1 MTERAPT
8 PRELM
13 EQCQGLVR
21 SLALKIHR
29 QVPPQVD
36 LDDLIAYG
44 QLGLAEAANEYDPDR
59 GIQFS
64 TYAYYRIRGQIFD
77 GLSKMSWISRSRYN
91 RIRKQQLAEQALA
104 EDTLGDDAATTSQSA
119 EEDSRW
125 LSQLA
130 KRLAVVYLSSRSA
143 EDDAGDDDP
152 VDAATPTA
160 EEVLQRRELHEKL
173 RVLIEALPADAGQ
186 LIRATYFEDKTQQE
200 AANELGVSKSWA
212 SRLHAKTLDRLARG
226 LQQMGLV
233 EDL

>member
-1 MTERAPT
+1 MSQRAPT

-29 QVPPQVD
+29 QLPPQVE

-44 QLGLAEAANEYDPDR
+44 QLGLAEAAAEFDPER

-64 TYAYYRIRGQIFD
+64 TYSYYRIRGAIFD

-91 RIRKQQLAEQALA
+91 RLRKQQQAEQVLA
-104 EDTLGDDAATTSQSA
+104 EDALGSDASCSQSV
-119 EEDSRW
+119 EDDSRW

-130 KRLAVVYLSSRSA
+130 KRLAVVYLASRR
-143 EDDAGDDDP
+143 DDDDSPDDDP
-152 VDAATPTA
+152 VDGKTPSA
-160 EEVLQRRELHEKL
+160 EEALQRRELHEKL
-173 RVLIEALPADAGQ
+173 RLLIESLPSDAGH
-186 LIRATYFEDKTQQE
+186 LIRATYFEGLTQQQ
-200 AANELGVSKSWA
+200 AAEQLGVSKSWA

-226 LQQMGLV
+226 LQQMGLA
-233 EDL
+233 E